1 MAYIPD
7 NLKWSKEFV
16 SEINIDPEYSLPS
29 IEYLIGIHHAF
40 YKDDPEFDG
49 GLNFL
54 DKLFAKL
61 EKPFG
66 LVMDIP
72 KIKEYIRY
80 SNNPKEAYLAVLNS
94 FLTEDMRYY
103 YGY

>member
-1 MAYIPD
+1 MAFIPD
-7 NLKWSKEFV
+7 DLHWSKDSI
-16 SEINIDPEYSLPS
+16 SEMDIQREDYPPS
-29 IEYLIGIHHAF
+29 VECLVGVHHAF
-40 YKDDPEFDG
+40 YHDDPEFDG

-72 KIKEYIRY
+72 RIKNYIRY
-80 SNNPKEAYLAVLNS
+80 SNNPKEAYVAVLKS
-94 FLTEDMRYY
+94 FLTEEMQYY